1 MDTETIRVGY
11 PWQGW
16 TKEMIDGWH
25 DAFTTNKSV
34 VELDMSQLSLIT
46 LFDWV
51 TITAMIER
59 VLTNPNVKS
68 FKIDTKGSDPSN
80 FIPLNDFI
88 RIKKNEPT
96 SRFYPQSEI
105 GFSER
110 VYKAV
115 RFTESL
121 GTTDVLSRGRE
132 EEEKISYPEII
143 IDDIKKSQFY
153 TGKIGELKAL
163 LGLTRIHTKEDCRQ
177 FIDARTIQNWVKT
190 MGTRFPDSPIFES
203 EEVWR
208 VLCHEFAVNIF
219 EHAGA
224 PGFISMRVISPTDA
238 NENVYPWCKQ
248 TFSSPEIK
256 RLFSTHDNQF
266 LELCIGDAGKGF
278 IETLKQSY
286 MNRLGQNNC
295 DSIEIKNEDI
305 LAFAFDELGT
315 SKDDNDDWVTE
326 RHALNRIL
334 NITAKYGGVLTVRS
348 GGVELV
354 YSSDGNMFQKN
365 RTGFGYIP
373 TQETQLGG
381 IIPGAQLQILLPL
394 IPSISRGIH
403 QRRSILD
410 SALPSTFH
418 TDSLHVRGHLVPLLE
433 KLDQKEPCVG
443 KEDQHRFR
451 KACETLSKEL
461 ITKRSSSDPLILDFS
476 QLDWTAGQFETL
488 LFFLQNILQF
498 RPVLLVEIDAKLAHD
513 VIELESISAPTTLD
527 KDLITQRSVT
537 GELYFGEVSEEKY
550 LETYNRIHATVM
562 GIDRDGRYYIFGLR
576 NHAYEA
582 PLLSLIETPKTI
594 EELCN
599 ETIWEEQLKESTLKS
614 ILNHINPMFQQDNK
628 GQWNTVWNAFG
639 LSIEVKRVMSS
650 HFDDV
655 AKRCGAWRGQPYEK
669 KAAKFNLPWQKEWC
683 SNFLESSLILS
694 RERHADEVAQR
705 LIYRLQKGLEIRG
718 KSLADVKVLASMQA
732 PAMLLASYIHRW
744 WPSPF
749 ERPAVSD
756 LGYYV
761 MLGHPRDLPTI
772 VKTGGILIVQ
782 DILATGKISGKLIE
796 ILRRQKLE
804 ILGVLSFIK
813 MEKNLPKT
821 TVTSIGFGWN
831 PLPGES
837 HEGFIPRHAMIQVKR
852 PTKCPPPQP
861 DEKDENTYWIEPR
874 TLQPIRYTFLRRQF
888 KRGQDPD
895 LDRRNKYLERFD
907 NCNDECLFASGHYV
921 YGNRHFSI
929 SVDVPTVLTGEIG
942 DEIALWLAD
951 ICENFPGRKR
961 GEWESEDGSQL
972 EGDITAVLMPLHSQV
987 HYIWP
992 KVEKILAQRGRR
1004 QPTWLL
1010 DATLFIGIGPSY
1022 QIPQQ
1027 LQYQIKTAVE
1037 EAIQAQ
1043 QNKQKVIKN
1052 PLRILILGDVTVTAR
1067 TVQTILVAISRTVKN
1082 EFSNHGIKTGI
1093 HTYPNLIEWIRHFCI
1108 LNQMAFAD
1116 HFLWKNFKSVGNM
1129 NFKFVFEE
1137 YAPFMGVPV
1146 YTDSDCPICKDR
1158 DRLKRLITICEQYG
1172 IESARLWVED
1182 RLIELQPVA
1191 IDSPGFSRPSS
1202 IKLEKGID
1210 VLLKPKKGETDI
1222 SGQYFQVHADTA
1234 IWRFHE
1240 LMYYSYPPADVLL
1253 SLRQAWGTDEDGVEV
1268 KKEYERFRWAVL
1280 EWCLKNWKRLE
1291 ANATVE
1297 VFIDEIKRE
1306 IENNT
1311 SLIQPIL
1318 EACSQHF
1325 EDPDVI
1331 RFIAFCIDRLVKLES
1346 KGATSDEGA
1355 EPEQNRQTIN
1365 LYTALALFWLNIPR
1379 DEWDILVYDSA
1390 DSENKMKL
1398 MEYMDKATNKIA
1410 PHKHSFGRNLYLQLI
1425 RPQRH
1430 MDPQWALNII
1440 AESLLRG
1447 RDPNGKINDQHKLLP
1462 ASIAEILMG
1471 GSVEKE
1477 RHLLFT
1483 SISLFLYAL
1492 DDISNYGCQLS
1503 RDADHVKTLL
1513 KDVLKWLKKRGK
1525 SNNLD
1530 RPPDSLKKLQDALE
1544 FESPFMT
1551 EFNQTF
1557 HEDVESF
1564 RNSLEEELK
1573 RKGTDLLI
1581 FDYKPAEDTRECRVL
1596 ILGHRLIMCLSNLTI
1611 DPIKKFEA
1619 KHKSRIEVSRMPA
1632 SEKKEKICFKL
1643 LTNFASL
1650 EETNNKTRAGQNM
1663 KVDMHTLEAFGAEF
1677 AEEWKSPTPDEQ
1689 KEGFTASYN
1698 ILVPSGFMPR
1708 RP

>member
-1 MDTETIRVGY
+1 MSRVS
-11 PWQGW
+11 
-16 TKEMIDGWH
+16 
-25 DAFTTNKSV
+25 F
-34 VELDMSQLSLIT
+34 IT

-59 VLTNPNVKS
+59 VLSNPMVKS

-80 FIPLNDFI
+80 FIPLADFI

-105 GFSER
+105 DFSER

-115 RFTESL
+115 RFIESL
-121 GTTDVLSRGRE
+121 GTLDILGRGRE
-132 EEEKISYPEII
+132 EEETISYPEII
-143 IDDIKKSQFY
+143 IDDIKRSQFY

-163 LGLTRIHTKEDCRQ
+163 LGLTRIHKKEDCRQ
-177 FIDARTIQNWVKT
+177 FTNARIIQNWREA
-190 MGTRFPDSPIFES
+190 MGTRFPESPLFES

-219 EHAGA
+219 EHAGT
-224 PGFISMRVISPTDA
+224 PGFISMRVVSPTD
-238 NENVYPWCKQ
+238 NRGNVYPWCQQ

-256 RLFSTHDNQF
+256 RLLSVKDNQF
-266 LELCIGDAGKGF
+266 LELCICDAGKGF

-286 MNRLGQNNC
+286 RNRLDQNKIVSK
-295 DSIEIKNEDI
+295 DEKSEDI

-315 SKDDNDDWVTE
+315 SKDDDNKCWVTE

-334 NITAKYGGVLTVRS
+334 HITAKYGGVLTVRS
-348 GGVELV
+348 SGVEFI
-354 YSSDGNMFQKN
+354 YSSEGDMFQKK
-365 RTGFGYIP
+365 RTGLGYIP
-373 TQETQLGG
+373 SRETRFGG
-381 IIPGAQLQILLPL
+381 IIPGAQFQLILPL
-394 IPSISRGIH
+394 VPSVYRDIH
-403 QRRSILD
+403 QRRSVLEY
-410 SALPSTFH
+410 ALPSAFYTE
-418 TDSLHVRGHLVPLLE
+418 SQHVRGHLVPLLE
-433 KLDQKEPCVG
+433 KLDQKKPCVG
-443 KEDQHRFR
+443 KEDQFRFR

-461 ITKRSSSDPLILDFS
+461 LDKRASNDPLILDFS

-488 LFFLQNILQF
+488 LFFLQNILQN
-498 RPVLLVEIDAKLAHD
+498 RPVLLVEIDKKLAHD
-513 VIELESISAPTTLD
+513 VIALESIAAATTLD
-527 KDLITQRSVT
+527 KGLITQRPAN
-537 GELYFGEVSEEKY
+537 GEIYFGEVSEETY

-582 PLLSLIETPKTI
+582 PLLSLIDSPKTI

-599 ETIWEEQLKESTLKS
+599 ETIWEEQLRESTLKS
-614 ILNHINPMFQQDNK
+614 ILNYINPMFQQD
-628 GQWNTVWNAFG
+628 GQGKWCTVWDAYA
-639 LSIEVKRVMSS
+639 LSIQVKRVMSS

-655 AKRCGAWRGQPYEK
+655 AQRCKAWRGKPYEDN
-669 KAAKFNLPWQKEWC
+669 AAKFNLPWQKEWC
-683 SNFLESSLILS
+683 SNFLESSRILS

-705 LIYRLQKGLEIRG
+705 LIYRLRKGLEIRG
-718 KSLADVKVLASMQA
+718 KSLVDVKVLASMQA

-744 WPSPF
+744 WPASF

-782 DILATGKISGKLIE
+782 DILDTGKISGKLIE
-796 ILRRQKLE
+796 ILMRQKLE

-813 MEKNLPKT
+813 MEKTLPKT
-821 TVTSIGFGWN
+821 TVTSIAFGWN

-837 HEGFIPRHAMIQVKR
+837 PEDFIPRHAMIQVKR
-852 PTKCPPPQP
+852 PVKCTPPQP
-861 DEKDENTYWIEPR
+861 DEKDENTFWIEPR
-874 TLQPIRYTFLRRQF
+874 MLQPIPYTFLRRQF

-929 SVDVPTVLTGEIG
+929 SVDVPKVLTGEIG

-951 ICENFPGRKR
+951 ICENFPGRKK
-961 GEWESEDGSQL
+961 GDWESEEGSQL

-1010 DATLFIGIGPSY
+1010 DATLFIGIGPAY

-1027 LQYQIKTAVE
+1027 LQYQIKNAVE
-1037 EAIQAQ
+1037 EAIEAQ
-1043 QNKQKVIKN
+1043 QNKQKAIKN
-1052 PLRILILGDVTVTAR
+1052 PLRILILEDVTVTAR
-1067 TVQTILVAISRTVKN
+1067 TVQTILAAISRIVRT
-1082 EFSNHGIKTGI
+1082 EFSNRGIKRGV
-1093 HTYPNLIEWIRHFCI
+1093 HTHPNPIQWIRHFCI
-1108 LNQMAFAD
+1108 LNQMGYAN

-1129 NFKFVFEE
+1129 NIKFIFEE

-1146 YTDSDCPICKDR
+1146 YTDSNCPICKDR

-1172 IESARLWVED
+1172 VESARQWVEY
-1182 RLIELQPVA
+1182 RLMELQPVA
-1191 IDSPGFSRPSS
+1191 IDSPGFSRASS

-1210 VLLKPKKGETDI
+1210 ILLKRKKNETNI
-1222 SGQYFQVHADTA
+1222 PAQYFQVHADTA

-1253 SLRQAWGTDEDGVEV
+1253 SLHQAWGTDEDGVES
-1268 KKEYERFRWAVL
+1268 KKEYERYRWAVL
-1280 EWCLKNWKRLE
+1280 EWCLKNWNRLE
-1291 ANATVE
+1291 ANAAVE
-1297 VFIDEIKRE
+1297 VFIKEIKRE

-1331 RFIAFCIDRLVKLES
+1331 SFIAFCIDKLVDSERVTNDKES
-1346 KGATSDEGA
+1346 EL
-1355 EPEQNRQTIN
+1355 EQNRQTIN

-1390 DSENKMKL
+1390 NFDNKMKL
-1398 MEYMDKATNKIA
+1398 MEYMDKATNEIT

-1447 RDPNGKINDQHKLLP
+1447 RDPKGELNDQHKLLP
-1462 ASIAEILMG
+1462 ALIAEILMG

-1477 RHLLFT
+1477 QLLLFS

-1492 DDISNYGCQLS
+1492 NDISNYGYQLS
-1503 RDADHVKTLL
+1503 RDAEHVKTLSQE
-1513 KDVLKWLKKRGK
+1513 VLEWLKKRGK

-1530 RPPDSLKKLQDALE
+1530 RPPDSLKKLHDALD
-1544 FESPFMT
+1544 FESPFMN
-1551 EFNQTF
+1551 EFNQIF

-1564 RNSLEEELK
+1564 RDSLMEEAK
-1573 RKGTDLLI
+1573 KKGKDFLN
-1581 FDYKPAEDTRECRVL
+1581 FDYKPAEDTCECRVL
-1596 ILGHRLIMCLSNLTI
+1596 IHRHRLIMCLSNLTI
-1611 DPIKKFEA
+1611 DPMKDFPAE
-1619 KHKSRIEVSRMPA
+1619 HKSRIEVSRMQA
-1632 SEKKEKICFKL
+1632 SERKEKICFKL
-1643 LTNFASL
+1643 LTNFTPL
-1650 EETNNKTRAGQNM
+1650 EETNRSTRAGQNM
-1663 KVDMHTLEAFGAEF
+1663 KGDMYTLEAFGAEF
-1677 AEEWKSPTPDEQ
+1677 DKEWTSPTPDEQ

-1698 ILVPSGFMPR
+1698 ILVPSGFLPR